1 MIRDSSLIALKEE
14 LSTAIIF
21 FEEYGLDLNL
31 HFNEQVNF
39 KEFQENLECL
49 YHEFTREHR
58 FNLRQFEH
66 PGEID
71 LYFKMLINVFDLL
84 KNKIG
89 IQPNFVS
96 PHRDNM
102 KDSNGNLEIS
112 CIHAC
117 ADELDQMIIYFGF
130 QKKIIGMAIE
140 LIYCSMKEPVYRG
153 ADLTVNSKSWES
165 IWFEFNPFKIRLI
178 EDMENISSA
187 DEKIRFLKMER
198 KRIDYELRKIGIDSY
213 KPPISVFFDNTL
225 IFLNNLLWVSK
236 GCSSANTSALKWT
249 ANRSD
254 FLELM
259 VAFDQSNCISMSDGL
274 ALSRKELVK
283 QFGQFLNIDPIS
295 DPESRIHK
303 LITRVDR
310 TPFLDSLKKVFT
322 LFSNG
327 EKVKKR

>member
-1 MIRDSSLIALKEE
+1 MIRDSSLMALKEE
-14 LSTAIIF
+14 LSTAIII
-21 FEEYGLDLNL
+21 FEEDGRDLNL

-39 KEFQENLECL
+39 KQFQENLEHL
-49 YHEFTREHR
+49 YHEFTREHI
-58 FNLRQFEH
+58 FNLRQLEY

-96 PHRDNM
+96 PHRNNM
-102 KDSNGNLEIS
+102 KGSNGNVEIS

-117 ADELDQMIIYFGF
+117 ADELDQMIIYFNF
-130 QKKIIGMAIE
+130 QKTIIGMAMD
-140 LIYCSMKEPVYRG
+140 LIKCSMKESAYSG
-153 ADLTVNSKSWES
+153 DNSRVSHSSWES
-165 IWFEFNPFKIRLI
+165 IWFEFDPFKIRLI
-178 EDMENISSA
+178 EDMENICS
-187 DEKIRFLKMER
+187 IRENIQFLKMER
-198 KRIDYELRKIGIDSY
+198 KRIDSELRKMGIDSY
-213 KPPISVFFDNTL
+213 KPPISIFFDSTL
-225 IFLNNLLWVSK
+225 IFLNNLLLSSK
-236 GCSSANTSALKWT
+236 GCSSATSLNLKWT
-249 ANRSD
+249 ASRSD

-259 VAFDQSNCISMSDGL
+259 VAFDQSNCISMSDGG
-274 ALSRKELVK
+274 ASSRKELVK
-283 QFGQFLNIDPIS
+283 QFGQFLNMDPIS

-310 TPFLDSLKKVFT
+310 TPFLDGLKKVFT

>member
-1 MIRDSSLIALKEE
+1 MTKDSSLMALKEE

-21 FEEYGLDLNL
+21 FEEDGRDLNL
-31 HFNEQVNF
+31 HFNEQVSF
-39 KEFQENLECL
+39 KDFQENLEHL
-49 YHEFTREHR
+49 YHEFAIEHSL
-58 FNLRQFEH
+58 NLKQLEH

-96 PHRDNM
+96 PHRKSM
-102 KDSNGNLEIS
+102 KDSNGNFEIS

-117 ADELDQMIIYFGF
+117 ADELEQMITYFQF

-153 ADLTVNSKSWES
+153 VDSTVNSKSWDS
-165 IWFEFNPFKIRLI
+165 IWFEFVPFKIRLI
-178 EDMENISSA
+178 EDIENMSSA
-187 DEKIRFLKMER
+187 NEKIRFLKMER
-198 KRIDYELRKIGIDSY
+198 KRIDFELRKIGIDSY
-213 KPPISVFFDNTL
+213 KPPISIFFDNTL
-225 IFLNNLLWVSK
+225 IFYNNLLLASK
-236 GCSSANTSALKWT
+236 GCSSGMTSNLKWK
-249 ANRSD
+249 ASRSD

-259 VAFDQSNCISMSDGL
+259 VAFDQSNCVSMLDDL
-274 ALSRKELVK
+274 TLSRKELIK

-310 TPFLDSLKKVFT
+310 TPFLDGLKKVFT

-327 EKVKKR
+327 EKVKKT

>member
-1 MIRDSSLIALKEE
+1 MIKDSSLMALKEE

-21 FEEYGLDLNL
+21 FEEDGRDLNL

-39 KEFQENLECL
+39 KEFQENLEHL
-49 YHEFTREHR
+49 YHEFAIEHR
-58 FNLRQFEH
+58 LNLRQLEH

-89 IQPNFVS
+89 IQPHFVS
-96 PHRDNM
+96 PHRKSM
-102 KDSNGNLEIS
+102 KDSNGNFEIS

-117 ADELDQMIIYFGF
+117 ADELEQMITYFQF

-140 LIYCSMKEPVYRG
+140 LIYYSMKEPVYRG
-153 ADLTVNSKSWES
+153 VDSTVNSKSWES
-165 IWFEFNPFKIRLI
+165 IWLVFDPYKSRLI
-178 EDMENISSA
+178 EDLGNINSIE
-187 DEKIRFLKMER
+187 EKIIYLKKER
-198 KRIDYELRKIGIDSY
+198 KRIDSELGKIGVDTY
-213 KPPISVFFDNTL
+213 KPPISMFFDTTF
-225 IFLNNLLWVSK
+225 ICLNDLLVSFK
-236 GCSSANTSALKWT
+236 EVPSANTSTLKWT
-249 ANRSD
+249 GNTSD
-254 FLELM
+254 FLEWM
-259 VAFDQSNCISMSDGL
+259 VAFDQSNCVSMLDDL
-274 ALSRKELVK
+274 ALSRKELIK

-310 TPFLDSLKKVFT
+310 TPFLDGLKKVFI

-327 EKVKKR
+327 EKVKKT